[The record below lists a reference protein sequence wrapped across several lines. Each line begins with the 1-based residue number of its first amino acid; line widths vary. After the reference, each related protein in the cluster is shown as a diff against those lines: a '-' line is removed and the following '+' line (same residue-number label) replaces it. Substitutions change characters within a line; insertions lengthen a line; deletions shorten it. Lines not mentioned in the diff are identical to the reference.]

1 MKILKKQASKKVQTS
16 HSFEVFAQ
24 NPQKRNNV
32 HTFKI
37 WPTEETMNKHSKTE
51 FSVFGRS
58 TNSAEPS
65 TAKESPWVPVLSA
78 DTLLPAC
85 CCSECFTRR
94 KKKDCFTM
102 LLKIILMSIFPHRC
116 NTTYHI
122 SCSHA
127 TYSQAHSLLQKRKK
141 RSFSYSVFLS
151 LSFLVYSIKSVCRIF
166 GGGLIFLFKHYPLIN
181 TMRRYI
187 SIYAGIYWK

>member
-16 HSFEVFAQ
+16 HCFKVFAQ

-65 TAKESPWVPVLSA
+65 TAKESPECQFCLLTHCYLPVAAVSA
-78 DTLLPAC
+78 LL
-85 CCSECFTRR
+85 EG
-94 KKKDCFTM
+94 
-102 LLKIILMSIFPHRC
+102 
-116 NTTYHI
+116 
-122 SCSHA
+122 
-127 TYSQAHSLLQKRKK
+127 KRKIVLQC
-141 RSFSYSVFLS
+141 Y
-151 LSFLVYSIKSVCRIF
+151 
-166 GGGLIFLFKHYPLIN
+166 
-181 TMRRYI
+181 
-187 SIYAGIYWK
+187 